1 MAEQPSVRAGTAH
14 PARSDGAA
22 RPIRDDRTAPPMA
35 AAETPLR
42 PAADAPLR
50 LAVVGAGPKA
60 LYALEELTALLDAA
74 GSATAT
80 ADDAGAAAS
89 ESSAASG
96 LIVTVIDPV
105 AVPGTGAAYH
115 SGQPH
120 HLRLNVTAAILDEPA
135 TGDFPAY
142 PSWVQDPYP
151 QLADEPYPPRAV
163 VGEYLAQRWQ
173 QMIHGLSRHAR
184 VEHARARVT
193 DLRREGSAWHL
204 TTDAAPA
211 DVGPVDE
218 VLIATGHA
226 AGHRGALVHHW
237 SSPLPLVPA
246 VLPAERMLS
255 AEQVPPGSRVAVRG
269 GALTFIDACLTLTEG
284 RGGTFTESTEVDA
297 SGGTEADVPARL
309 VHHRGPHEPTVIRP
323 ITRQGLLLDAKPD
336 PGSPLTG
343 SGERAVEQARAR
355 FTSGQ
360 GMGPDAVLAIVVDA
374 ATAMLEGTPA
384 PKKHASTSGRDARD
398 TVAGSRAAVE
408 HTLSTGAE
416 PDLPRGAGR
425 AQAALRRSIETAQGH
440 RSPGPAWA
448 LGRVWQILYSLVS
461 AALRGSDAPEEEWA
475 RFRQAA
481 QVLERFAFGPPLVN
495 ARKLLA
501 MIDSGAVDLSWMDG
515 GTGIDGNSIH
525 VAPVTESSDATATG
539 RHVDATAT
547 GRHDDAPSGG
557 DVDVVIDAVL
567 TPPGLLNLT
576 DELAGSLLHRGL
588 VQVRPGRRGAMIDEA
603 GSPVGRDDAPLVAP
617 DGRTVAGL
625 ALIGRP
631 TEDHVIGHDSLNR
644 HLHHEGRCWARRIA
658 DRVAGVADAAPAD
671 AAAPAAPADAA
682 VPAAPAPAV
691 APE

>member
-425 AQAALRRSIETAQGH
+425 AEAALRRSIETAQGH

-448 LGRVWQILYSLVS
+448 LGRVWQTLYSLVS

-475 RFRQAA
+475 RFRQTA